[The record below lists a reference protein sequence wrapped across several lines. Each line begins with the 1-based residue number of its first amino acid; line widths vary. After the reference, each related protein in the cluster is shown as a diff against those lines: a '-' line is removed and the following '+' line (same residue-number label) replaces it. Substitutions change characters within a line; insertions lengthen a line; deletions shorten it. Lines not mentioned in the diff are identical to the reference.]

1 MAVSGNPAPKLKP
14 PDAAAAGATA
24 GAAAAAG
31 AGAAAEF
38 RTDAKGFPLSCRRSS
53 ELLAG

>member
-14 PDAAAAGATA
+14 PDAAAAGAA
-24 GAAAAAG
+24 AEAAAAAG

>member
-1 MAVSGNPAPKLKP
+1 MSGNPAPKLNP

-24 GAAAAAG
+24 EAAVAG

>member
-1 MAVSGNPAPKLKP
+1 MSGNPAPKLKP
-14 PDAAAAGATA
+14 PDAAAGGATA
-24 GAAAAAG
+24 GAAAG